1 MPFTEGDAP
10 GLSQE
15 DMQASIATLRS
26 IAESLSLEMV
36 QLRERKEGDGMVTE
50 HLLRK
55 TLENDDFMEVR

>member
-1 MPFTEGDAP
+1 LSITEGDSP

-26 IAESLSLEMV
+26 IAESLNLEMV

-55 TLENDDFMEVR
+55 TLDYDDFMEVR